1 MIKTEPIARLHHPPS
16 STNLQSHA
24 SHIIVPPPPPN
35 TKMTSPLFGLI
46 LSGQPCT
53 TTPSQILSQTSF
65 LYTIPPASTTTKTF
79 THVTIFLLPGITLP
93 PNTGAAIYFLPSS
106 SAGAPGSDK
115 FAGAIGPGKESTLLR
130 ISSKETVIIGIA
142 LEPAES
148 LLEKVAAKEGALVP
162 ADSNNTAPGAS
173 KGGGG
178 NDVLVLA
185 EKIIGNAFN
194 YLASYGTD
202 SGDGRGAVVPLR
214 AFEEWWKKF
223 QTKAR
228 HDPDFLERV

>member
-1 MIKTEPIARLHHPPS
+1 
-16 STNLQSHA
+16 
-24 SHIIVPPPPPN
+24 
-35 TKMTSPLFGLI
+35 MTSPLFGLI

-53 TTPSQILSQTSF
+53 TTPSQILSETTF

-106 SAGAPGSDK
+106 SAGVPGSDK
-115 FAGAIGPGKESTLLR
+115 FAGAIGPGKESTLLKV
-130 ISSKETVIIGIA
+130 SSKETVIIGIA

-148 LLEKVAAKEGALVP
+148 ILEKVAAKEGALVP
-162 ADSNNTAPGAS
+162 ANSSSSNNTASGANN
-173 KGGGG
+173 GGG
-178 NDVLVLA
+178 NSMLVLA

-202 SGDGRGAVVPLR
+202 TGDGRGAVVPLR